1 MAARCRS
8 TSPATQVVD
17 TSWHDVA
24 VCGRSVFVLNPRRF
38 RTPYGRSRV
47 PGDSGFLAANPKILD
62 PMGPWPDVSK
72 PPHILVADD
81 AEAIRTMLRRYLS
94 GEGFEVTEA
103 ADGDGVRSL
112 LEGEA
117 VDLVLLDL
125 VMPGEDGL
133 SLVREIRRTSSVPI
147 IVLTGKGDLI
157 DRVAGLEAGAD
168 DYIAKPFHLRE
179 VLARI
184 RTVLRRSAAPSPP
197 TPPAESGQQTL
208 LFRGFRL
215 NLVRRELSRPDGEQ
229 VSLTAG
235 EFDLLRVFALHPN
248 QVLNR
253 DQLMD
258 LIKGREWASYDRA
271 IDSRIARLRRKI
283 EPHPD
288 EPALIKTVRG
298 AGYVFAASVMPGPN
312 A

>member
-1 MAARCRS
+1 
-8 TSPATQVVD
+8 
-17 TSWHDVA
+17 
-24 VCGRSVFVLNPRRF
+24 
-38 RTPYGRSRV
+38 
-47 PGDSGFLAANPKILD
+47 
-62 PMGPWPDVSK
+62 MGPWPDVSK